1 MDKICCVFTC
11 DKLFMDSFK
20 KTANELINNG
30 KFNNDIV
37 LIIGDDINENEIKL
51 DPFIVDND
59 INIFKISNIFFKQEI
74 NKQLESVKTD
84 GRNLNKKFQWHKLH
98 VFNTF
103 FKKWDYIF
111 YLDCGMKIYSDIKPI
126 LDLRQKNSFIAQ
138 SDNYPDNGWDLS
150 TQFDKTNNLFNIL
163 NKKYNLKVDYP
174 QTGLMLFDTSLITN
188 ELFNELLEIIYK
200 YPITKTNEQAYVS
213 LYFTNINKRWIKL
226 PIGNNDVYFYHPFRL
241 NKDKDYIITKYN

>member
-11 DKLFMDSFK
+11 DKLFLGAFK
-20 KTANELINNG
+20 KTANELIHNG

-37 LIIGDDINENEIKL
+37 LIIGNDINEHEIKL
-51 DPFIVDND
+51 DPFITENN
-59 INIFKISNIFFKQEI
+59 INIFKICNIFFEQEI

-98 VFNTF
+98 VFNIF
-103 FKKWDYIF
+103 FKKWDYVF
-111 YLDCGMKIYSDIKPI
+111 YLDCGMKIHSDIKPI

-150 TQFDKTNNLFNIL
+150 IQFDKTNNLFNDLNKQYIL
-163 NKKYNLKVDYP
+163 NIDYP
-174 QTGLMLFDTSLITN
+174 QTGLMLFDTGLITN
-188 ELFNELLEIIYK
+188 GLFNELLEIVYK

-213 LYFTNINKRWIKL
+213 LYFTNINNKWVKL
-226 PIGNNDVYFYHPFRL
+226 PIGDDNVYFYHPFRL
-241 NKDKDYIITKYN
+241 NKDKDYIITKYD